1 MMKNLIKLKK
11 ATMKDLSISWIKWLN
26 DKEVNKF
33 SKKKNKIHTYQSQKK
48 YLKET
53 LADNSKLLFMLI
65 YQKKKV
71 GTLLIS
77 KISKTNKH
85 CEISYL
91 LGEKKLWNKGL
102 GTKFINSI
110 IRYILKKMKFNKIYA
125 GVRSDNSSSQKIL
138 KNNNFKLEAKLKS
151 HFFVNKKYLDY
162 YIFSFRK

>member
-26 DKEVNKF
+26 NKEVNKF

-85 CEISYL
+85 CDTITHTKSTQQ
-91 LGEKKLWNKGL
+91 EKVEKIEKDYFDNTPIGLWDSRYIKWNKQPDNDKS
-102 GTKFINSI
+102 TAYSDK
-110 IRYILKKMKFNKIYA
+110 
-125 GVRSDNSSSQKIL
+125 DNSSSDKEYMD
-138 KNNNFKLEAKLKS
+138 F
-151 HFFVNKKYLDY
+151 
-162 YIFSFRK
+162 